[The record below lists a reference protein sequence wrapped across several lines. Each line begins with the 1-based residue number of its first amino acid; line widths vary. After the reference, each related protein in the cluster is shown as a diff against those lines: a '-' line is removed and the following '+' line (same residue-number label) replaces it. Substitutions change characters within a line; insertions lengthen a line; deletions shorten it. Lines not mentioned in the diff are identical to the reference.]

1 MSKIPATL
9 ISPPQKILNKIVNGN
24 PAENE
29 GVIISDDGERI
40 FLRSNKKGNG
50 LYLFA
55 ESLNSET
62 ASELCFRTEELI
74 KSIMNSENPDIG

>member
-1 MSKIPATL
+1 MRRSTHPIGKQANTI
-9 ISPPQKILNKIVNGN
+9 NDGC

-29 GVIISDDGERI
+29 GVVISGDKERI

-55 ESLNSET
+55 ESASSET
-62 ASELCFRTEELI
+62 AAELCIRAEKLI
-74 KSIMNSENPDIG
+74 KDIMNENGG